1 MCRSASPGQDA
12 SNGANGPEIDQAAD
26 QPPGFGDVIYLSD
39 DDAKPATTRPT
50 ADPHS
55 ADNYGQQRAADISN
69 LLIRPILN
77 QETRAKRYLDALD
90 RLAPGSQLA

>member
-1 MCRSASPGQDA
+1 MCRSVAPGQDA
-12 SNGANGPEIDQAAD
+12 SNGADREPEAD
-26 QPPGFGDVIYLSD
+26 QPPSFGDVICLSD
-39 DDAKPATTRPT
+39 DEAQPVKTRPT

-55 ADNYGQQRAADISN
+55 GDNYGQQRAVDISN

-90 RLAPGSQLA
+90 RLAPVSQHA